1 MWSLLENYEQQYA
14 IINADITS
22 KIGKL
27 KLLDQNDN
35 GRRNIIIEIDKQLEE
50 VNELMEQMDLEI
62 REVDPSTRPKYKT
75 RIDSYRAELERLSQE
90 YSKAKANKNHSEY
103 HVEYF
108 SEGSSNIN
116 EEQKQRLLDTSED
129 IERTGKHLETGYR
142 IALETEKIAAD
153 VLNDLEAQRETIQRT
168 RNRLRETNEDL
179 SRSSRIISL
188 IISRSM
194 HHRLILMGVG
204 VTFVL
209 VFMFGIYHAFA

>member
-14 IINADITS
+14 IVNADITS

-35 GRRNIIIEIDKQLEE
+35 GRRNIMIEIDKQIEE
-50 VNELMEQMDLEI
+50 VQELMEQMDLEI
-62 REVDPSTRPKYKT
+62 REVDPTTRPKYKT

-90 YSKAKANKNHSEY
+90 YSKAKLPKNNTEY

-108 SEGSSNIN
+108 SENSTNIN
-116 EEQKQRLLDTSED
+116 EEQSQRLLDTSEE

-142 IALETEKIAAD
+142 IAIETEKIATD
-153 VLNDLEAQRETIQRT
+153 VLKDLESQRETLQRT
-168 RNRLRETNEDL
+168 RTRLRETNEDL
-179 SRSSRIISL
+179 SRSSRIISV
-188 IISRSM
+188 IISRSL

-204 VTFVL
+204 ITFGL
-209 VFMFGIYHAFA
+209 VFIYGIYHAFA